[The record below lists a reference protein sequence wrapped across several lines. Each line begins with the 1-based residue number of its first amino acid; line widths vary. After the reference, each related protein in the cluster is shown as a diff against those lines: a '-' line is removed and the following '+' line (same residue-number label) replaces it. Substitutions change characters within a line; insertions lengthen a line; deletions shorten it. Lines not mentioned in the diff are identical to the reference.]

1 MKKNLTSQDIALLA
15 GVSQSTVS
23 RVIRNHSSIKSKTRE
38 HVLQV
43 IREHGY
49 TPNAAA
55 RQMKTNRSGA
65 IAVVVANLTNPLYPS
80 LLHLLVNQLASHGLR
95 TTIWETSTELDD
107 ATASAIA
114 ESDVDGVIFATA
126 VASSRLQHQMIAS
139 RKPVVFLNRNLSE
152 HAYDAVVSD
161 NYKGGEIVAK
171 YFVEGRRRHIGLLT
185 GLSEA
190 STILDREKGFLE
202 QLKHATEPISLV
214 RPLSRFSI
222 FTYENGYQAMQALL
236 RSDPRVDAVFCTNDI
251 IAIGALDG
259 ARACGKRVPDD
270 LWVVGYDDIPM
281 SGWEAI
287 GLTTIRQPLPSM
299 ATLVVDRLLLRI
311 ENPELKSEIVK
322 LPNEIIIRK
331 TTSKIDQ

>member
-259 ARACGKRVPDD
+259 ARACGKRIPDD

-322 LPNEIIIRK
+322 LPNEIVIRK